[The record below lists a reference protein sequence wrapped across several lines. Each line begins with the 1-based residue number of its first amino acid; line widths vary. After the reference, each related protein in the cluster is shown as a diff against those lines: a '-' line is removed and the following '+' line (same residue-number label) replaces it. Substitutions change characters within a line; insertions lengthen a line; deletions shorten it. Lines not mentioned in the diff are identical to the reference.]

1 MKKFSVVLLFGF
13 ILLVSSGCVYYNTF
27 YHAKKAFNKAES
39 ARKKD
44 TGRNRANI
52 NKGDYNTARDKSAKV
67 IENYPTSKYY
77 DDALYVNGVSNY
89 YLEDYNRAEKRFR
102 ELLANFPESEYTRN
116 ARLYLAK
123 SKLKLGDMTEARAL
137 FERLFAE
144 SKEKE
149 VKAEAA
155 MALGEYHFENKEY
168 EKSREFFNSIIDSLG
183 NNEEKKAA
191 LLYNADGYF
200 SRFQFRQALD
210 SYLGVLDLDPTT
222 KEKYQAIYNAGRS
235 CYFLNDIDQ
244 GMDYFYQLA
253 DDPFY
258 YDSLGAI
265 KLQIA
270 EGFELNSD
278 LILAEETYR
287 EVAVEFPSR
296 APGAIANYNLG
307 LIYQYDYEDYPK
319 AKEFYDKAK
328 IRSAGDDIYQDAL
341 QRSTDIGKLEEY
353 SERIELDT
361 SATTAE
367 IDSAAYQQY
376 LLGELYMYQLD
387 KPDSAYQEFKYIIDN
402 FPSSYFTPKAMIAA
416 AAISR
421 DYYEDTVSC
430 DSMLRMA
437 LKEYPRS
444 DFAPEVI
451 DLLGL
456 AGTVADTGYAGYYFK
471 KAESFAFDKEMY
483 DSAKY
488 YYEFVADSFP
498 NSKYATKAKFAAIWV
513 QDEYASPGDSSIY
526 YAYSEF
532 VDSFPRTEFAQV
544 ANQKINVPE
553 RRVRRDDPDDN
564 SNDTTTTISIQDLR
578 AGDEDELKK
587 FEGDNQDENYLTP
600 EEKVYIDP
608 DGNTIEQVEQGPFRC
623 DQEFI
628 YPASAYSTDFEGS
641 LVFQIKLDA
650 FGEIVDHRLMT
661 PSPSKELDDV
671 VTEVVLNCHWDT
683 GWMDPEEYN
692 TWFVYKYAVRL
703 PAGARQ

>member
-1 MKKFSVVLLFGF
+1 MKKFSVILLIGIVLLTF
-13 ILLVSSGCVYYNTF
+13 SGCVYYNTF

-52 NKGDYNTARDKSAKV
+52 NKGEYTKARDKAAKV

-77 DDALYVNGVSNY
+77 DDALYVNGVSNF
-89 YLEDYNRAEKRFR
+89 YLEDYDRAERRFR
-102 ELLANFPESEYTRN
+102 ELLANYPESEYARD

-123 SKLKLGDMTEARAL
+123 AKLKLGDMSEARTL

-183 NNEEKKAA
+183 NKEEKKAA

-210 SYLGVLDLDPTT
+210 SYLKVLDLDPTT
-222 KEKYQAIYNAGRS
+222 KEKYQAIFKAGRS
-235 CYFLNDIDQ
+235 CYFLNDIDR

-258 YDSLGAI
+258 YDSLGSI

-278 LILAEETYR
+278 LVLAEETYR

-296 APGAIANYNLG
+296 AAGAIANYNLG
-307 LIYQYDYEDYPK
+307 LIFQYDYEDYTK

-328 IRSAGDDIYQDAL
+328 SRAAGDDIYQDAL

-353 SERIELDT
+353 SDRIELDT
-361 SATTAE
+361 SATEAE
-367 IDSAAYQQY
+367 VDSAAYQQY
-376 LLGELYMYQLD
+376 LLAELYMYQLD
-387 KPDSAYQEFKYIIDN
+387 KPDSAYNEFMYIVDS

-421 DYYEDTVSC
+421 EYYEDTVRC
-430 DSMLRMA
+430 DSMLRIA
-437 LKEYPRS
+437 LKEYPHS
-444 DFAPEVI
+444 DFTPEVI
-451 DLLGL
+451 DMLGL
-456 AGTVADTGYAGYYFK
+456 AGTVADTGYPEYYFE
-471 KAESFAFDKEMY
+471 KAENFAFEKEMY

-488 YYEFVADSFP
+488 YYEYVSDSFP
-498 NSKYATKAKFAAIWV
+498 NSKFATKAKFASIWV
-513 QDEYASPGDSSIY
+513 EDEYANPGDSSVY

-532 VDSFPRTEFAQV
+532 IDSFPSTEYARV
-544 ANQKINVPE
+544 ANQKINVPARPE
-553 RRVRRDDPDDN
+553 RREDNEPDSSVYAIRDPRGREADLEPRSDEQSDDRN
-564 SNDTTTTISIQDLR
+564 
-578 AGDEDELKK
+578 E
-587 FEGDNQDENYLTP
+587 ENFMTP
-600 EEKVYIDP
+600 EERVYVDP
-608 DGNTIEQVEQGPFRC
+608 DSNTIEQVEQGPYRC
-623 DQEFI
+623 DLEFI
-628 YPASAYSTDFEGS
+628 YPASAYSTNFEGD
-641 LVFQIKLDA
+641 LVFQLKLDA

-661 PSPSKELDDV
+661 PSPSQDLDV
-671 VTEVVLNCHWDT
+671 AVTEVVLNCHWDT
-683 GWMDPEEYN
+683 GWMEPEEYN
-692 TWFVYKYAVRL
+692 TWFVYKYSVRL
-703 PAGARQ
+703 PSGAK